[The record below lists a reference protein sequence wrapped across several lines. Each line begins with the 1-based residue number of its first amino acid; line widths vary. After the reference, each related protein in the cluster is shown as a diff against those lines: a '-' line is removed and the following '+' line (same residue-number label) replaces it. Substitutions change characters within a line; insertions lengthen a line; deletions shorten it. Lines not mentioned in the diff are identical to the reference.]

1 MAATDVLQ
9 KKIRKEILELSAS
22 ITEIVEGYKK
32 LRNPLMESQQN
43 VPIATRQLDKIS
55 EQTEAATQQ
64 MLDLVEHIT
73 QREQEVIAGL
83 KAIKEK
89 TDEGKASEVS
99 ALAVALIEKANTN
112 CNDAYTIMD
121 ALQFQDIT
129 SQQIS
134 HAMNLLEELE
144 TKLSGIL
151 TALHGPQTTVPVDE
165 KRKKR
170 AFDPHADMYQKKTE
184 QSDIDTLFSKK

>member
-1 MAATDVLQ
+1 MAGSDIIQ
-9 KKIRKEILELSAS
+9 NKIKKEILELSAS
-22 ITEIVEGYKK
+22 ITEIVEGYKR
-32 LRNPLMESQQN
+32 LRNPLIESQQN

-64 MLDLVEHIT
+64 MLDLVEQIT
-73 QREQEVIAGL
+73 QREQAVIDGLGVIKANVTAGDMTEVV
-83 KAIKEK
+83 K
-89 TDEGKASEVS
+89 TVDD
-99 ALAVALIEKANTN
+99 LIEKANTT

-134 HAMNLLEELE
+134 HAMSLLEELDS
-144 TKLSGIL
+144 KLSKVL
-151 TALHGPQTTVPVDE
+151 TDLHGAQPAETTT

-170 AFDPHADMYQKKTE
+170 AFDPHADMYEKKTE
-184 QSDIDTLFSKK
+184 QSDIDSLFSKK

>member
-1 MAATDVLQ
+1 MAGSDILQ
-9 KKIRKEILELSAS
+9 NKIKKEILELSAS
-22 ITEIVEGYKK
+22 ISEIVDGYKR
-32 LRNPLMESQQN
+32 LRNPLLESQQN

-64 MLDLVEHIT
+64 MLDLVEQIT
-73 QREQEVIAGL
+73 QREQAVI
-83 KAIKEK
+83 
-89 TDEGKASEVS
+89 EG
-99 ALAVALIEKANTN
+99 LAVIKNKAATGKNDEIAPIVDDLTEKANTS

-134 HAMNLLEELE
+134 HAMSLLEELE
-144 TKLSGIL
+144 SKLSIIL
-151 TALHGPQTTVPVDE
+151 TDLHGPKPEEAPT

-170 AFDPHADMYQKKTE
+170 AFDPHADMYEKKTE
-184 QSDIDTLFSKK
+184 QSDIDNLFSQK